1 MYENSG
7 IQESLAEIGWNTGHR
22 TKNRW
27 KTIGKILLLT
37 GAVAGAV
44 LLEKWALH
52 FDAGAYT
59 QAVLDAAYRDER
71 ENYQKLTGNSD
82 ADVEKLFQKN
92 LDATMDEFQTIKLSE
107 AQEENYRALFQDILK
122 QVRYTV
128 GEVTAQKGGNYAVQ
142 VEVEPMTLF
151 DDTYDAFQNQA
162 ESYARKVTD
171 EVLNGG
177 QMPEEQEIQSQV
189 YQIYYDVLR
198 DALDSGVKYGKA
210 QSVTLHVN
218 RKKDGG
224 YEIPEKDITALNE
237 KLISREKLE

>member
-1 MYENSG
+1 
-7 IQESLAEIGWNTGHR
+7 
-22 TKNRW
+22 
-27 KTIGKILLLT
+27 
-37 GAVAGAV
+37 
-44 LLEKWALH
+44 
-52 FDAGAYT
+52 
-59 QAVLDAAYRDER
+59 
-71 ENYQKLTGNSD
+71 
-82 ADVEKLFQKN
+82 
-92 LDATMDEFQTIKLSE
+92 
-107 AQEENYRALFQDILK
+107 
-122 QVRYTV
+122 
-128 GEVTAQKGGNYAVQ
+128 
-142 VEVEPMTLF
+142 MTLF

-210 QSVTLHVN
+210 QTVTLHVN